1 MKTSKLLFEEAQKVM
16 PGGVNSPVRAFR
28 SVNLDP
34 LFIASGKGC
43 KIKDVDGKEY
53 IDFVGSWGPLILG
66 HTHKEVLEAIRE
78 TADKGT
84 SFGAPTEL
92 EIQLAEKIIEMVP
105 SVEMVRMVN
114 SGTEATMSA
123 IRLARGYTGR
133 DKIIKFEGCYHG
145 HGDSFLIK
153 AGSGA
158 LTLGEPNSPGV
169 PHALARNTLIAQF
182 NDLTSVQHLFAEA
195 GKDISAV
202 IVEPIAGNMGVIPPA
217 PGFLEGLRKLCDEH
231 GSLLIFDEVMTGFR
245 VHPGGAQALYNN
257 INPDLTTMGKV
268 IGGGLPAAAYG
279 GKKEIMEA
287 VSPSGPVYQA
297 GTLSGNPLAM
307 AAGLKTLEIISG
319 KGFFEKL
326 NQKSVSFF
334 ESSKKYIKEN
344 GLPLTLN
351 YVNSMGCLFFKEGK
365 VENFTDAARSDTD
378 RFAQYFAKLLE
389 YGIYIAPSQFEAL
402 FISSVHSEE
411 DLNIALDSMKTA
423 LSSII

>member
-1 MKTSKLLFEEAQKVM
+1 
-16 PGGVNSPVRAFR
+16 
-28 SVNLDP
+28 
-34 LFIASGKGC
+34 
-43 KIKDVDGKEY
+43 
-53 IDFVGSWGPLILG
+53 
-66 HTHKEVLEAIRE
+66 
-78 TADKGT
+78 
-84 SFGAPTEL
+84 
-92 EIQLAEKIIEMVP
+92 
-105 SVEMVRMVN
+105 
-114 SGTEATMSA
+114 
-123 IRLARGYTGR
+123 
-133 DKIIKFEGCYHG
+133 
-145 HGDSFLIK
+145 
-153 AGSGA
+153 
-158 LTLGEPNSPGV
+158 
-169 PHALARNTLIAQF
+169 
-182 NDLTSVQHLFAEA
+182 
-195 GKDISAV
+195 
-202 IVEPIAGNMGVIPPA
+202 
-217 PGFLEGLRKLCDEH
+217 
-231 GSLLIFDEVMTGFR
+231 
-245 VHPGGAQALYNN
+245 
-257 INPDLTTMGKV
+257 MGKV

-307 AAGLKTLEIISG
+307 AAGLKTLETISG

-402 FISSVHSEE
+402 FISSAHSEE